1 MDSGT
6 RHTQT
11 FISSELDADCYL
23 RRFQS
28 CNPIA
33 SLHKY
38 VFLKGMLFSD
48 PYQWWTT
55 KKRPCY
61 HEGLDIATFLDYSAT
76 IQFFPAKTLVPVLLS
91 GVAVHKH
98 KDFLGHTLYVRHNQV
113 RRRNKILHSLYA
125 HVDIAD
131 DLRETIR
138 SEAIIASL
146 STVASPR
153 IISPHLHISIA
164 WIEENLKL
172 EYISWENISGH
183 PGIQLV
189 DPINFITVPPAEI
202 HTCM

>member
-6 RHTQT
+6 RHPQT
-11 FISSELDADCYL
+11 FISSELDDNCYL

-28 CNPIA
+28 CNQTA
-33 SLHKY
+33 SLHKFI
-38 VFLKGMLFSD
+38 FLKGMLFSD
-48 PYQWWTT
+48 PDQWWNT

-61 HEGLDIATFLDYSAT
+61 HEGLDIATFLDFSAT

-91 GVAVHKH
+91 GTAVHKH
-98 KDFLGHTLYVRHNQV
+98 RDFLGHTLYVRHSQL
-113 RRRNKILHSLYA
+113 RKQDKILHSIYA
-125 HVDIAD
+125 HIDIAD

-146 STVASPR
+146 SKVASPR
-153 IISPHLHISIA
+153 IISPHMHISIA
-164 WIEENLKL
+164 WIEENIKF
-172 EYISWENISGH
+172 EDISWENISGH

-189 DPINFITVPPAEI
+189 DPIIFLTVPPAEF